1 MMPVTATP
9 ENKSSTGTD
18 TTVTTVLVADS
29 LASFGLDA
37 LRNAGCQV
45 RVQADLTADT
55 LADAVRAYD
64 PDALIVRSTKVPA
77 SVFSAGTRLSLVIR
91 AGAGTDTIDI
101 KAASARG
108 ISVANCPGMNAIA
121 VAELAWGLIL
131 ACDRNIPAQDA
142 DLRGGTWAKKTW
154 SKARG
159 LAGRTIGIV
168 GTGRIGC
175 ETARRAAGFGMKV
188 IAWSRSLT
196 QADADAIGVGHC
208 SSLQNLL
215 KMSDVVSLHVAAT
228 PDTHHLVDAAFCDA
242 MREGAILVNT
252 TRGSVI
258 DESALA
264 DAVRSKGIKVG
275 LDVYATEPHG
285 SETSFTSE
293 LLDLP
298 GVYGTHHV
306 GASTSQAQDAVA
318 EEAVR
323 IVETWMATGDAPNC
337 VNRAQST
344 PAACLLS
351 VRHLNRPGVLAHV
364 FTALRSSGV
373 NIEEMDNAIFEGG
386 EAACARIQVDRS
398 VPEHVLATVR
408 EHDAVLSTSLSAIK
422 G

>member
-1 MMPVTATP
+1 MMHATTTAQPQTSP
-9 ENKSSTGTD
+9 PSD
-18 TTVTTVLVADS
+18 TSVTTVLIADT
-29 LASFGLDA
+29 LAEFGLDA
-37 LRNAGCQV
+37 LRKAGCHV

-77 SVFSAGTRLSLVIR
+77 DVFSAATRLSLVIR

-101 KAASARG
+101 EAASAQG
-108 ISVANCPGMNAIA
+108 ISVSNCPGMNAVA
-121 VAELAWGLIL
+121 VAELTWGLIL

-142 DLRGGTWAKKTW
+142 DLREGTWAKKTW
-154 SKARG
+154 SKAHG
-159 LAGRTIGIV
+159 LCGRTIGIV
-168 GTGRIGC
+168 GTGRIGR

-196 QADADAIGVGHC
+196 QEAADAMGVGHC

-228 PDTHHLVDAAFCDA
+228 PETHHLVNADFCAA
-242 MREGAILVNT
+242 MRPGAILVNT

-258 DESALA
+258 DEAALA
-264 DAVRSKGIKVG
+264 QAVQAKGIKVG
-275 LDVYATEPHG
+275 LDVWATEPSG
-285 SETSFTSE
+285 GDTDFANE
-293 LLDLP
+293 LLALP

-306 GASTSQAQDAVA
+306 GASTTQAQDAVA
-318 EEAVR
+318 QEAVR
-323 IVETWMATGDAPNC
+323 IVQTWMATGDAPNC
-337 VNRAQST
+337 VNRAQTT

-351 VRHLNRPGVLAHV
+351 VRHLNRPGVLAHI
-364 FTALRSSGV
+364 FMALRSSGL
-373 NIEEMDNAIFEGG
+373 NIEEMENAIFEGG

-398 VPEHVLATVR
+398 VPDHVLATVR
-408 EHDAVLSTSLSAIK
+408 EHESVLSTSLSAIT